1 MKKFPILITLSA
13 FMSVGVVSCGC
24 HQSTTTTYTVSFKN
38 YDGTLLSESSVN
50 SGETAIYNGTTP
62 TRPETSEYTYTFSG
76 WDQSLENITS
86 NCVRVAQYTENL
98 KPVVN
103 HYTVTFKNYD
113 GTLLQEVSVIEGET
127 AVYTASTPTRPSTST
142 HSYTFYDWDKPLTN
156 ITSDCVRVAQFTE
169 TQVKFTV
176 TFKNYDGTALH
187 EVYVTTG
194 GTATYEWPN
203 PTREEDEDYTYSF
216 KGWDQPLTNITS
228 DCIRVATYNATAKPK
243 TTYYTVTFKN
253 YDGSLL
259 REVEVAKG
267 ETAVYDLPDNP
278 TRPSTSEFIYTF
290 KGWDLPLTNIQSD
303 CVRTA
308 QYNSSY
314 VDYTVQFYNYD
325 NTLLY
330 TDHVHYMEP
339 AFYYGDVTP
348 SKPATS
354 THYYTFEGWDKDLS
368 CITKSITTKPV
379 FAEHGVEKEVIIYP
393 NNGDESEE
401 LKVTYG
407 QEYSFATPSYPGFTF
422 VGWFINDTQSIPSSG
437 TWTYTNAT
445 SVTAKWETGYFN
457 FADNGDN
464 TVTVSLTALGK
475 TASEIIIP
483 SEFEGKPV
491 TALGTKFATN
501 NANITK
507 VTIPG
512 TIKNIPNESF
522 SSCSSLEE
530 VNFNEGL
537 LTIGQKAFENCSKLK
552 KVTFPKTL
560 TTIDSY
566 AFYYASSLYQIF
578 IPKSVTTINKS
589 AFSYIGSHPY
599 ACIEAQELPS
609 GWSSDWASSVTY
621 YLGSIKIVDTDEYT
635 YVYRSLYGD
644 KTASILRLT
653 EATSELLDFTAP
665 TQIEDATDIRVA
677 PYLFINNKYI
687 RNVDLTG
694 VTRIGTSAFESCT
707 NLQTVTFSESLTLIG
722 NCAFEYCSSLKEVD
736 LPDGLTEIG
745 GSAFYSCSA
754 LTYIFIPASVVTIGS
769 LAFYYCNASTIYTSA
784 HTAGSGWDETYKG
797 SQIMTYIDFVSL
809 SETEDFTYVK
819 QSYLGDKRITLT
831 GVKESAKLK
840 KNIVIP
846 NEIEG
851 ISDIRIGTK
860 IFYQL
865 TNLVSVDLGPVKSIP
880 SNCFQYCS
888 NLETVILNKGLTTIN
903 SNAFHTCSK
912 LSSIKIPSTLT
923 TIGSF
928 AFDYCSS
935 LGEIYIPIS
944 VTSIGSYAFSD
955 TGRLSILMESS
966 IKQSGW
972 EDNWYGTYQ
981 TNKQFIYDY
990 VSSGT
995 IGDFRYAKT
1004 SNGVTDN
1011 IYILGLTKESTNF
1024 NLVIPD
1030 QIEGITNIKIAA
1042 YAFNANSNIK
1052 TVDLGNSVISVL
1064 TYAFGSCTSLASV
1077 IIPVSCTVIKA
1088 DAFYQCKTTC
1098 VLNCVAE
1105 SQPGGWETN
1114 WNRSGCQVVW
1124 GYVRTI

>member
-1 MKKFPILITLSA
+1 MKKFPIFLTLCAFTSITLA
-13 FMSVGVVSCGC
+13 GC
-24 HQSTTTTYTVSFKN
+24 NKAPAPVYFTVSFKN
-38 YDGTLLSESSVN
+38 YDGTLLSESTVQQGYTVEYGGVTPTR
-50 SGETAIYNGTTP
+50 GETA
-62 TRPETSEYTYTFSG
+62 EYTYTFTG
-76 WDQSLENITS
+76 WDQSLENIQS
-86 NCVRVAQYTENL
+86 NCVRVAQYSENLKPVAITYTVTFKNYDGTVLCEDIVEPGGTATYSLQNDPTRPETSEATYTFNGWDQPLTNITSDSIRVAQYTENL
-98 KPVVN
+98 KPAK
-103 HYTVTFKNYD
+103 YTVSFRNYD
-113 GTLLQEVSVIEGET
+113 GTV
-127 AVYTASTPTRPSTST
+127 
-142 HSYTFYDWDKPLTN
+142 
-156 ITSDCVRVAQFTE
+156 
-169 TQVKFTV
+169 
-176 TFKNYDGTALH
+176 LH

-216 KGWDQPLTNITS
+216 KGWDQPLTNITE
-228 DCIRVATYNATAKPK
+228 DCIRVATYNETAKPK

-253 YDGSLL
+253 YDGSYLT
-259 REVEVAKG
+259 EAVVAKG
-267 ETAVYDLPDNP
+267 ETAVYGLQDNP
-278 TRPSTSEFIYTF
+278 SRPSTSEFIYTF
-290 KGWDLPLTNIQSD
+290 KGWNQPLTNIQSD
-303 CVRTA
+303 CTRYA
-308 QYNSSY
+308 QYNAEY
-314 VDYTVQFYNYD
+314 VEYTVQFYSYD
-325 NTLLY
+325 NQWLY
-330 TDHVHYMEP
+330 TASVHYQEP
-339 AFYYGDVTP
+339 ASYYGPEPT
-348 SKPATS
+348 KPATS
-354 THYYTFEGWDKDLS
+354 THYYTFEGWDKNLS

-379 FAEHGVEKEVIIYP
+379 FAEHGVEKEVVIYP

-407 QEYSFATPSYPGFTF
+407 QEYSFATPTYPGFTF
-422 VGWFINDTQSIPSSG
+422 AGWFINDTQSIPSSG
-437 TWTYTNAT
+437 TWTYTDVT

-464 TVTVSLTALGK
+464 TVTVSLTELGK
-475 TASEIIIP
+475 KASEIIIP

-491 TALGTKFATN
+491 TTLGTNFATN
-501 NANITK
+501 NTNITK

-512 TIKNIPNESF
+512 TIKDIPSESF
-522 SSCSSLEE
+522 SYCSSLEE

-537 LTIGQKAFENCSKLK
+537 LTIGQDAFERCSKLK
-552 KVTFPKTL
+552 KVAFPKTL
-560 TTIDSY
+560 TTIDRY
-566 AFYYASSLYQIF
+566 AFYYATSLYQIF
-578 IPKSVTTINKS
+578 IPKSVTTINQY
-589 AFSYIGSHPY
+589 AFSYIGSKPY

-653 EATSELLDFTAP
+653 EATSELLDFTVP

-677 PYLFINNKYI
+677 PYLFQSNKYI

-694 VTRIGTSAFESCT
+694 VTRIGSSAFESCS

-722 NCAFEYCSSLKEVD
+722 SNAFQYCSSLKEVD
-736 LPDGLTEIG
+736 LPNGLTEIG
-745 GSAFYSCSA
+745 SSAFYSCSA
-754 LTYIFIPASVVTIGS
+754 LTYIYIPASVVTIGNY
-769 LAFYYCNASTIYTSA
+769 AFYSCNSSTIYTGA
-784 HTAGSGWDETYKG
+784 HTAGSGWSETYKG
-797 SQIMTYIDFVSL
+797 SQMTYVDFVSL

-819 QSYLGDKRITLT
+819 QSYLGDERITLT
-831 GVKESAKLK
+831 GVKDSAKLK

-865 TNLVSVDLGPVKSIP
+865 TNLVSIDLGPVKSIP

-888 NLETVILNKGLTTIN
+888 NLETVILHEGLTTIN
-903 SNAFHTCSK
+903 SYAFSNCPK
-912 LSSIKIPSTLT
+912 LSSINIPSTLT
-923 TIGSF
+923 TIGRF

-944 VTSIGSYAFSD
+944 VTSIGSYAFAD
-955 TGRLSILMESS
+955 TGSLSILMESS

-972 EDNWYGTYQ
+972 EDNWYGSYQ
-981 TNKQFIYDY
+981 TNRQFIYDY

-1011 IYILGLTKESTNF
+1011 IYILGLTKESTNL
-1024 NLVIPD
+1024 NLVVPD

-1042 YAFNANSNIK
+1042 YAFNTNSNIK

-1064 TYAFGSCTSLASV
+1064 TYAFGSCTSLAQV
-1077 IIPVSCTVIKA
+1077 IIPASCSVIKV

-1105 SQPGGWETN
+1105 SQPSGWETN

-1124 GYVRTI
+1124 GYTR

>member
-1 MKKFPILITLSA
+1 MKKFPIFLTLCAFTSITLA
-13 FMSVGVVSCGC
+13 GC
-24 HQSTTTTYTVSFKN
+24 NKAPAPVYFTVSFKN
-38 YDGTLLSESSVN
+38 YDGSLLSESTIEQGHTVEYEGVTPTR
-50 SGETAIYNGTTP
+50 GETA
-62 TRPETSEYTYTFSG
+62 EYTYTFTG
-76 WDQSLENITS
+76 WDQSLNNIQS
-86 NCVRVAQYTENL
+86 NCVRVAQYSENL
-98 KPVVN
+98 KPVPVT
-103 HYTVTFKNYD
+103 YTVTFKNYD
-113 GTLLQEVSVIEGET
+113 GTLLCEDIVEPGGT
-127 AVYTASTPTRPSTST
+127 ATYSLQANPTRPETSEAT
-142 HSYTFYDWDKPLTN
+142 YTFTGWDKPLTN
-156 ITSDCVRVAQFTE
+156 ITSNCDRIAQFQE
-169 TQVKFTV
+169 NLKPAKYSVSFR
-176 TFKNYDGTALH
+176 NYDGTVLH

-216 KGWDQPLTNITS
+216 KGWDLSLTNITS

-339 AFYYGDVTP
+339 ASYYGDVTP
-348 SKPATS
+348 SKPSTS

-368 CITKSITTKPV
+368 CITKSITAKPV
-379 FAEHGVEKEVIIYP
+379 FAEHGVVKEVIIYP
-393 NNGDESEE
+393 NNGSEGE
-401 LKVTYG
+401 KLKVTYG
-407 QEYSFATPSYPGFTF
+407 QENSFATPSYPGFTF
-422 VGWFINDTQSIPSSG
+422 AGWFINDTQSIPSSG
-437 TWTYTNAT
+437 TWTYTDVT

-464 TVTVSLTALGK
+464 TVTVSLTELGK

-501 NANITK
+501 NINITK

-522 SSCSSLEE
+522 SYCSSLEE

-537 LTIGQKAFENCSKLK
+537 LTIGQDAFDHCSKLK
-552 KVTFPKTL
+552 KVAFPKTL

-578 IPKSVTTINKS
+578 IPKSVTTINKY
-589 AFSYIGSHPY
+589 AFSYIGSYPY

-609 GWSSDWASSVTY
+609 GWNSDWASSVTY
-621 YLGSIKIVDTDEYT
+621 YPGSIKIVDTDEYT

-694 VTRIGTSAFESCT
+694 VTRIGTSAFENCT
-707 NLQTVTFSESLTLIG
+707 NLQTVTFSESLTLIAS
-722 NCAFEYCSSLKEVD
+722 NAFEYCSSLKEVD

-745 GSAFYSCSA
+745 SSAFYACSA
-754 LTYIFIPASVVTIGS
+754 LTYIFIPASVVTIGNY
-769 LAFYYCNASTIYTSA
+769 AFYSCNVSTIYTSA
-784 HTAGSGWDETYKG
+784 HTAGSGWSDTYKG
-797 SQIMTYIDFVSL
+797 SQMTYVDFVSL
-809 SETEDFTYVK
+809 SETEDFTYIK
-819 QSYLGDKRITLT
+819 QSYLGSDRITLT

-865 TNLVSVDLGPVKSIP
+865 TNLVSIDLGPVKSIP

-888 NLETVILNKGLTTIN
+888 NLETVILNEGFTTIN

-912 LSSIKIPSTLT
+912 LSSITIPSTLT
-923 TIGSF
+923 TIGKF

-935 LGEIYIPIS
+935 LSEIYIPIS

-955 TGRLSILMESS
+955 IGRLSILMESS
-966 IKQSGW
+966 IEQSGW

-981 TNKQFIYDY
+981 TNRQFIYDY

-1011 IYILGLTKESTNF
+1011 IYILGLTKESTNL
-1024 NLVIPD
+1024 NLVVPD

-1052 TVDLGNSVISVL
+1052 TVDLGNSVISIL

-1077 IIPVSCTVIKA
+1077 IIPASCTVIKA

-1098 VLNCVAE
+1098 VLNCVIE
-1105 SQPGGWETN
+1105 SQPEGWVTN

-1124 GYVRTI
+1124 GYTR